1 MRSRALGSRDAEAAR
16 IFMRDVASRL
26 TNRVQLTSDGH
37 NTYLR
42 AVWELFRSPNRPPPS
57 LSRNTGRHRNR
68 QAAIAPRNAS
78 AQRRSGGLALQ
89 TGSHQ
94 HIVRGASEPH
104 DADAYTAV
112 HAPNRWVQQE
122 G

>member
-1 MRSRALGSRDAEAAR
+1 VRSRALGSRDAEAAR

-42 AVWELFRSPNRPPPS
+42 AVWEAFRSPNRPPPS

-89 TGSHQ
+89 TRITSAHRTWSVRTARCGCIYGGS
-94 HIVRGASEPH
+94 RA
-104 DADAYTAV
+104 
-112 HAPNRWVQQE
+112 
-122 G
+122 